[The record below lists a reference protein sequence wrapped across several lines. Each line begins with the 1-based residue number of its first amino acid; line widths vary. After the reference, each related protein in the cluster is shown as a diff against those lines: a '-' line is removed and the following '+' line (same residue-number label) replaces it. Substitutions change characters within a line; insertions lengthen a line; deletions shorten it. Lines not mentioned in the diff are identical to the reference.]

1 MNVARRE
8 LHRGR
13 VWRIVAAR
21 HIGVHEGFDVLWHP
35 EGIPVYRPFADGRQL
50 RIPGEVDWQLE
61 SIPSE
66 VASIGFV
73 RPGDRHS
80 LWLHF
85 RAGTFESWYVN
96 LERAS
101 TWNGPCFDYVDEK
114 LDLVVD
120 ADGTVHWKDVDELE
134 EAARTGHLDANEV
147 RAEAERILAAPS
159 WPTGWESFTPDPA
172 WSAPELPVGWQ
183 APPLCSERFELL
195 PLRERDLDDYAGLR
209 GDPRTRV
216 HSSTGV
222 PRTREEAEAEL
233 EHSNA
238 AWREHGFGTWCL
250 RDLNGTFAG
259 VIVAVPGRKDPETL
273 EVGWVLA
280 PDHWGRGL
288 ATEAARLVVADLF
301 QRAEVERVTAFLRVE
316 NDASRRVAEKL
327 GMTHSETLPG
337 ARSAG
342 VERYDLRS
350 PG

>member
-1 MNVARRE
+1 M
-8 LHRGR
+8 
-13 VWRIVAAR
+13 
-21 HIGVHEGFDVLWHP
+21 
-35 EGIPVYRPFADGRQL
+35 
-50 RIPGEVDWQLE
+50 
-61 SIPSE
+61 
-66 VASIGFV
+66 
-73 RPGDRHS
+73 
-80 LWLHF
+80 
-85 RAGTFESWYVN
+85 
-96 LERAS
+96 
-101 TWNGPCFDYVDEK
+101 
-114 LDLVVD
+114 
-120 ADGTVHWKDVDELE
+120 
-134 EAARTGHLDANEV
+134 
-147 RAEAERILAAPS
+147 
-159 WPTGWESFTPDPA
+159 
-172 WSAPELPVGWQ
+172 
-183 APPLCSERFELL
+183 
-195 PLRERDLDDYAGLR
+195 
-209 GDPRTRV
+209 

>member
-101 TWNGPCFDYVDEK
+101 TWNGTCFDYVDEK

-195 PLRERDLDDYAGLR
+195 PLRERDLDELR
-209 GDPRTRV
+209 RTSRR
-216 HSSTGV
+216 S
-222 PRTREEAEAEL
+222 PDACAF
-233 EHSNA
+233 EHRRA
-238 AWREHGFGTWCL
+238 A
-250 RDLNGTFAG
+250 DA
-259 VIVAVPGRKDPETL
+259 
-273 EVGWVLA
+273 
-280 PDHWGRGL
+280 GRG
-288 ATEAARLVVADLF
+288 
-301 QRAEVERVTAFLRVE
+301 
-316 NDASRRVAEKL
+316 
-327 GMTHSETLPG
+327 
-337 ARSAG
+337 
-342 VERYDLRS
+342 
-350 PG
+350 